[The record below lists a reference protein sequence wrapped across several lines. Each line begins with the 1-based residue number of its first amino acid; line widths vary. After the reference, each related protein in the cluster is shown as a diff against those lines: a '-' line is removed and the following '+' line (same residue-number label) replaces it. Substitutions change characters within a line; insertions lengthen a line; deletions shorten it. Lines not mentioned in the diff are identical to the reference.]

1 MNESVERVCVSQT
14 TKDVTP
20 VPAVAPGDFDVR
32 IGEGWGG
39 SLHDL
44 AGELADWG
52 HGPGAAVELLL
63 TWCEWVEVEVRAF
76 PEVMERVRLLRGAVM
91 VAGSAVL
98 GRYVLAGRVV

>member
-1 MNESVERVCVSQT
+1 MNEAIENVCVSET
-14 TKDVTP
+14 VNDVTP

-44 AGELADWG
+44 TGELAEWG

-63 TWCEWVEVEVRAF
+63 TWCEWVEVGAF
-76 PEVMERVRLLRGAVM
+76 PDLMERMRLLRGAVM

-98 GRYVLAGRVV
+98 GRYVLA